1 MQQLKEASWSTRFG
15 PGAKGAVGGLR
26 HCLCRSGRLLPSP
39 RSLLD
44 PNEALSDEQLLT
56 YLITRNVSHR
66 GTDVKLDHG
75 VPFSASDFCRRS
87 IDPTHW
93 EWKVVL
99 SYKWKQPNA
108 HITQLET
115 VAVLDLMRKLSR
127 TSANFQKKS
136 LLLVDNAS
144 VVGILTKGRTSACSL
159 RQPLRRLAAILVATS
174 TRLVVAWV
182 KSEWNPADGPSRWV
196 SRRAKQDA

>member
-1 MQQLKEASWSTRFG
+1 MKTECSSSRKRHGRHGSGQGPRGRWVVSGIASARLGIAHVLRG
-15 PGAKGAVGGLR
+15 P
-26 HCLCRSGRLLPSP
+26 
-39 RSLLD
+39 LLD
-44 PNEALSDEQLLT
+44 PNAALSDEQLLI

-127 TSANFQKKS
+127 SASNFNKKS

-144 VVGILTKGRTSACSL
+144 VVGILTKGRTSAYSL
-159 RQPLRRLAAILVATS
+159 RQPLRRLAAVLVATS
-174 TRLVVAWV
+174 SRFIVAWV
-182 KSEWNPADGPSRWV
+182 KSE
-196 SRRAKQDA
+196 

>member
-1 MQQLKEASWSTRFG
+1 VVSGIASARLGIAHVLRG
-15 PGAKGAVGGLR
+15 P
-26 HCLCRSGRLLPSP
+26 
-39 RSLLD
+39 LLD
-44 PNEALSDEQLLT
+44 PNAALSDEQLLI

-127 TSANFQKKS
+127 SASNFNKKS

-144 VVGILTKGRTSACSL
+144 VVGILTKGRTSAYSL
-159 RQPLRRLAAILVATS
+159 RQPLRRLAAVLVATS
-174 TRLVVAWV
+174 SRFIVAWV

-196 SRRAKQDA
+196 KKRALRDA